1 MAKTL
6 DEIDADVRT
15 VIDHY
20 SSALHEPP
28 RVALESILALVAH
41 VRELKKVLPARADL
55 AVDRITTLEAKVA
68 VLEAPTTL
76 RAWADGLARS
86 VDASA
91 EMDRLRAEL
100 ATLKALNA
108 GQHAENARMA
118 SRHHDQLAEGGAVN
132 MRLTE
137 ERDALRAENAELR
150 AQLVNGAPVTLS
162 SWPTP
167 QPIETAPLGQ
177 LMAWDPSGEVAE
189 GFGPAWVHEM
199 PNPGMTVEEWRALL
213 KTWGRTH
220 WLPGWWEVDNDDD
233 KEEGE
238 GRDAA

>member
-20 SSALHEPP
+20 SGALHEPP

-76 RAWADGLARS
+76 RAWADGLARP

-91 EMDRLRAEL
+91 EMDRLRAEI
-100 ATLKALNA
+100 ATLKALR
-108 GQHAENARMA
+108 Q
-118 SRHHDQLAEGGAVN
+118 
-132 MRLTE
+132 
-137 ERDALRAENAELR
+137 
-150 AQLVNGAPVTLS
+150 
-162 SWPTP
+162 WPTP

-220 WLPGWWEVDNDDD
+220 WLPSPPPLG
-233 KEEGE
+233 G
-238 GRDAA
+238 GG